1 MDTNRPRRVAARVVA
16 AGLAYVAVEV
26 GVHLAARPT
35 PLEVVA
41 WFVGAVYWGGML
53 GTLVYLHG
61 HPRIPVEL
69 PA

>member
-16 AGLAYVAVEV
+16 ASLAYPAVDIGVA
-26 GVHLAARPT
+26 LAARPA

-53 GTLVYLHG
+53 GTLVFLNG

-69 PA
+69 PV